1 MEVSKSYL
9 SEHFQRYHNS
19 KTKTF
24 SCTDCK
30 KKYFVKDR
38 LESHIIT
45 AHSRIMAPDNLCIVC
60 GKTFVTP
67 ERLREHK
74 ANMHKIDQGT
84 FSCTKCDKMFQNKA
98 LFKTH
103 SCKYHLELPCLEC
116 EQKFGSKF
124 ALKAQACKPSLKLN
138 PRVDHNVSVNLYG
151 QLFFYWR
158 KVYHTS
164 VETIH
169 ISCRQYIW
177 FQSKIKHRVGNPE
190 NICKLGWGSE
200 VWSCGWDWDQI
211 RNPNINNKEII
222 WLCNYH
228 ISL

>member
-1 MEVSKSYL
+1 MNLKINSRYISRMDLRLQEWTWGCKNHLVSFKLFIVLMYQGDIRHSIE
-9 SEHFQRYHNS
+9 SN
-19 KTKTF
+19 TF
-24 SCTDCK
+24 ISLVGIIK
-30 KKYFVKDR
+30 FYFSRARK
-38 LESHIIT
+38 LHI
-45 AHSRIMAPDNLCIVC
+45 
-60 GKTFVTP
+60 F
-67 ERLREHK
+67 
-74 ANMHKIDQGT
+74 
-84 FSCTKCDKMFQNKA
+84 
-98 LFKTH
+98 
-103 SCKYHLELPCLEC
+103 
-116 EQKFGSKF
+116 
-124 ALKAQACKPSLKLN
+124 
-138 PRVDHNVSVNLYG
+138 SVNLYG

-169 ISCRQYIW
+169 ISCRRYIW
-177 FQSKIKHRVGNPE
+177 CQPKIKHRLGNPE